1 MPSMVIALV
10 EENSGEWVQSFIY
23 IYIYICDLRDF
34 FYLIYMLI
42 KIKLSLYIILST
54 HLLIKLVWNILN
66 NRFFQIKLKI
76 EIKNK
81 IKNELL

>member
-1 MPSMVIALV
+1 
-10 EENSGEWVQSFIY
+10 
-23 IYIYICDLRDF
+23 
-34 FYLIYMLI
+34 MLI

-76 EIKNK
+76 EIKKK

>member
-10 EENSGEWVQSFIY
+10 EENSGEWVQSLY
-23 IYIYICDLRDF
+23 IYDLRDF

-76 EIKNK
+76 EIKKK

>member
-10 EENSGEWVQSFIY
+10 EENSGEWVQSF

-76 EIKNK
+76 EIKKK